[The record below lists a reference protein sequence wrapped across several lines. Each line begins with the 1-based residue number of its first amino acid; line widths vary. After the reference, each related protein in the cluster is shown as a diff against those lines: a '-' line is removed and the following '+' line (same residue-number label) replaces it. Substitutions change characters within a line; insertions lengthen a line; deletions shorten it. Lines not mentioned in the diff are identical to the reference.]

1 MKSLGLVSVL
11 LSLCLVA
18 SCARAQSAQQGGDP
32 LTGTW
37 IGAFGPAFY
46 DRNTITLELN
56 WDGKNLTGMVR
67 PGVPGA
73 RMYRNFESFPIENAS
88 FDPKTGIVKF
98 EASYQPRGRHYI
110 IEGKLNKNTLSGSWN
125 RPDENK
131 DGDFKLTRKS
141 VK

>member
-1 MKSLGLVSVL
+1 MKRLHMVSLL
-11 LSLCLVA
+11 LSFCLA
-18 SCARAQSAQQGGDP
+18 LSCSRAQGLEERSDP

-37 IGAFGPAFY
+37 VGDFGPAFY
-46 DRNTITLELN
+46 DRNTITLELK

-67 PGVPGA
+67 PGIPGA
-73 RMYRNFESFPIENAS
+73 RMYRNFDSFPIQNAS
-88 FDPKTGIVKF
+88 FDPKTGTVKL
-98 EASYQPRGRHYI
+98 EATYQPRGRHYV

-141 VK
+141 E